1 MLEFLP
7 LTNIVSNH
15 HNTCLKRRL
24 RTCNF
29 LLLEWI
35 NHYYT
40 GIADLKKK
48 KKNHTEFQIRHLKN
62 WFFSLS
68 AQV

>member
-48 KKNHTEFQIRHLKN
+48 KKKITQSSKSDI
-62 WFFSLS
+62 
-68 AQV
+68 